1 MALRSYGTVIGLVVG
16 PHQGASEH
24 VHTLLGESADV
35 QAVRHWRLM
44 GARDRAG
51 ARSIFVDHGQRRWSA
66 VFWRSWV
73 RCLRARRI
81 CIGRY
86 DDTSIQVGGPP
97 ESIEREH
104 RWHAQELA
112 EAFMERFPEEPIV
125 FATEDWRGDRD

>member
-1 MALRSYGTVIGLVVG
+1 MRDRHWPVG

-24 VHTLLGESADV
+24 VHTLLGESADA

-73 RCLRARRI
+73 RCLRARRV

-86 DDTSIQVGGPP
+86 DDSSIQVGGPP

-112 EAFMERFPEEPIV
+112 EAFMGQFPEGPIK
-125 FATEDWRGDRD
+125 FATEDLRGDRD

>member
-1 MALRSYGTVIGLVVG
+1 MGGTG
-16 PHQGASEH
+16 PVFGVKAP
-24 VHTLLGESADV
+24 VALGESADA

-51 ARSIFVDHGQRRWSA
+51 ARAIFVDHGQRRWSA

-81 CIGRY
+81 CILVHWESCWEFGRY
-86 DDTSIQVGGPP
+86 DDTGIQVGGPPEHAP

-112 EAFMERFPEEPIV
+112 EAFMERFPEDPII
-125 FATEDWRGDRD
+125 FATEDSD